1 MAAQVEAKSLSAI
14 NHIAA
19 HPPQY
24 PINPIERHE
33 TLCLYISRVP
43 GSRDVILSPF
53 KPQQNSVGADDVAN
67 ALYYIH
73 LDTPSD
79 EAMAASAK
87 AQRYEAAGR
96 GSMESTRTERKI
108 VRKPLPATAKISQP
122 TSPVDTINSSD
133 KAKPAPS
140 TVPGQNKENVPTTGD
155 AHPAVVQPSDMP
167 APPIPAKVS
176 TAAVPIIS
184 KPLGPRQMTS
194 EQTSPPNDLPQ
205 PPAALRAPTPPSPSD
220 PKVPL
225 PHRRNQQPLNLG
237 RASLDLPPT
246 HHTPLASPTSPSRS
260 PSPWSRHATHYS
272 ALPPPNNQKPF
283 TPFSLTIIRRD
294 PSTGHQWNIGK
305 VNSFQST
312 LLYADPNN
320 PDAAP
325 VVQYPRG
332 YPAINVHIETS
343 GYARFRDFPVTA
355 NSGEGGGVAA
365 RDMKELAAQMIA
377 GRQNKASSQQQGGI
391 DDDSEGGFTRQVTM
405 AYGKSWTSNLKEA
418 FKGKGRERSSTT
430 TSSDADHSDR
440 APLQPPRASF
450 QHSRQDSGASTTS
463 ADSLEPPLA
472 ADYHHHHAE
481 TPQPVLHPP
490 PAPGLRPKGYTFTSP
505 WHGAC
510 DFRTTSNGRALKCRH
525 TRNTTS
531 QGFNPLVAA
540 QALRDAASEAAR
552 GASGG
557 GGNGGGNGAIGGRRA
572 RGLSASAGVSN
583 TVPVSELRFNLPA
596 TDLFHSKEDRERAA
610 REVKEGLGRL
620 VRSPGGYDVA
630 KYDEYGDEIEEEEAP
645 VFDWSALGRERAGG
659 GARGR
664 KAKLGKLLI
673 YDEGLKMLD
682 LVVACNMGIWWQA
695 WERNF

>member
-1 MAAQVEAKSLSAI
+1 MRLCACTSQEFQDLAVSMHSRAHSLTRSF
-14 NHIAA
+14 A
-19 HPPQY
+19 HSFHNETSNY
-24 PINPIERHE
+24 SLINPIDLI
-33 TLCLYISRVP
+33 T
-43 GSRDVILSPF
+43 DVILSPF
-53 KPQQNSVGADDVAN
+53 KPQQNSVGADDVAM

-87 AQRYEAAGR
+87 AQRHEAVGR

-108 VRKPLPATAKISQP
+108 VRKPLPVTAKVSQP
-122 TSPVDTINSSD
+122 TSPVDLINTSD
-133 KAKPAPS
+133 QAKNAPS
-140 TVPGQNKENVPTTGD
+140 NVPGQNKENVPTLGD
-155 AHPAVVQPSDMP
+155 AHPAVVQPTDLP
-167 APPIPAKVS
+167 APPIPAKIS
-176 TAAVPIIS
+176 TAAVPIIR
-184 KPLGPRQMTS
+184 KPLGPRQMTP
-194 EQTSPPNDLPQ
+194 EQSSPLENLPH
-205 PPAALRAPTPPSPSD
+205 PPAAIRAPTPPSPLD
-220 PKVPL
+220 PKPAL
-225 PHRRNQQPLNLG
+225 SQSRNQQPLNLG

-246 HHTPLASPTSPSRS
+246 QHTPIASPTSPSRS

-312 LLYADPNN
+312 LLYTDPNN

-343 GYARFRDFPVTA
+343 GYARFRDFPAT
-355 NSGEGGGVAA
+355 NTEGGVAA
-365 RDMKELAAQMIA
+365 RDMKELAAQMVA
-377 GRQNKASSQQQGGI
+377 GRHKASSQQSEE
-391 DDDSEGGFTRQVTM
+391 DSEGGFTRQVTM

-418 FKGKGRERSSTT
+418 FKGRGRERSSTN
-430 TSSDADHSDR
+430 TSDVDQDHV
-440 APLQPPRASF
+440 PLQPPRASF
-450 QHSRQDSGASTTS
+450 QHSRQDSGASTNS
-463 ADSLEPPLA
+463 ADSAVSPPPHLP
-472 ADYHHHHAE
+472 ADHSDG
-481 TPQPVLHPP
+481 PQSLLPPP

-510 DFRTTSNGRALKCRH
+510 EFRTTSNGRALKCRH

-540 QALRDAASEAAR
+540 QALRDVASEATR
-552 GASGG
+552 
-557 GGNGGGNGAIGGRRA
+557 GGRRA
-572 RGLSASAGVSN
+572 RGLSASAGASN

-620 VRSPGGYDVA
+620 VRSPGGYDVP
-630 KYDEYGDEIEEEEAP
+630 KYDEYGDEIEEEEAA

-673 YDEGLKMLD
+673 YDEGCKMLD
-682 LVVACNMGIWWQA
+682 LVVASNMGIWWQA

>member
-1 MAAQVEAKSLSAI
+1 MRRCVCTFQECQDLEVSMHPLA
-14 NHIAA
+14 HIKNYSSELI
-19 HPPQY
+19 HVM
-24 PINPIERHE
+24 I
-33 TLCLYISRVP
+33 TTDFIS
-43 GSRDVILSPF
+43 DVILSPF

-87 AQRYEAAGR
+87 AQRQEASGR
-96 GSMESTRTERKI
+96 ASMESTRTERRI
-108 VRKPLPATAKISQP
+108 VRKPLPATAKAPQP
-122 TSPVDTINSSD
+122 TSPVDTT
-133 KAKPAPS
+133 KPS
-140 TVPGQNKENVPTTGD
+140 EQEKTTTSNIPGQNKENMPTSGD
-155 AHPAVVQPSDMP
+155 GSHPAIVPPSEMP

-176 TAAVPIIS
+176 TAAVPIIR
-184 KPLGPRQMTS
+184 KPLGPRQMTPD
-194 EQTSPPNDLPQ
+194 EASPPDNLPH
-205 PPAALRAPTPPSPSD
+205 PPAAVRAPTPPSPMESK
-220 PKVPL
+220 PPL
-225 PHRRNQQPLNLG
+225 PHRRNQQPLNLT
-237 RASLDLPPT
+237 RASLDLPRPA
-246 HHTPLASPTSPSRS
+246 HSPLASPTSPSRS
-260 PSPWSRHATHYS
+260 PSPWSKHATHYS
-272 ALPPPNNQKPF
+272 ALPPPKNEKPF

-312 LLYADPNN
+312 LLYTDPTN

-325 VVQYPRG
+325 IVQYPRG

-343 GYARFRDFPVTA
+343 GYARFRDFPAT
-355 NSGEGGGVAA
+355 NTEIIGSGVAA
-365 RDMKELAAQMIA
+365 RDMKELAAQMVA
-377 GRQNKASSQQQGGI
+377 GRHKGQSQQHGNDG
-391 DDDSEGGFTRQVTM
+391 DSEGGFSRQVTM

-430 TSSDADHSDR
+430 TSDGDQQEQQHQQQQR
-440 APLQPPRASF
+440 PRLSL
-450 QHSRQDSGASTTS
+450 QHSRQGSGGSTNS
-463 ADSLEPPLA
+463 ADSEAYAAA
-472 ADYHHHHAE
+472 ADHNDTA
-481 TPQPVLHPP
+481 QPILPP
-490 PAPGLRPKGYTFTSP
+490 PPPPGLRPKGYTFTSP

-540 QALRDAASEAAR
+540 QALRDVATDAAR
-552 GASGG
+552 
-557 GGNGGGNGAIGGRRA
+557 NGRRG

-620 VRSPGGYDVA
+620 VRSPGAGVYDVP
-630 KYDEYGDEIEEEEAP
+630 KYDEYGDEIEEEDAP

-664 KAKLGKLLI
+664 RAKLGKLLI

-682 LVVACNMGIWWQA
+682 LVVASNMGIWWQA